1 MRFRDLAALHS
12 LLLLTLAA
20 TAAPPAA
27 AAARPDW
34 PALYGPLG
42 NGVSPE
48 AGVLSPASVE
58 ALVEAWRTPLGSGYS
73 SVVTA
78 GDRAFTLF
86 SDGDRDVAAALD
98 TQSGEELWRTPL
110 GETYRGHD
118 GSHDGPI
125 ATPTVAGDRL
135 VAATP
140 HGRLSALDVA
150 SGAQVWSVDLAAE
163 HGVEVAFYGYAHSPL
178 VDGDRVIVQGLGA
191 EAPALLAFDLA
202 DGRLL
207 WKGAGSSPGESYA
220 SPLLTTLAGA
230 RQVVALGRNRLFAAD
245 PADGRLLWEKEVE
258 AGHPERLMAL
268 PDDRLLVP
276 GWDEGLLMFQV
287 RREGEGFA
295 VEERW
300 REARVGSSHAPP
312 IHLDGLLFAFDGSI
326 LVCLDASDGSILWR
340 HRTYDGSVIGVD
352 GYLAVLGRRSG
363 LVHLLRPHREGY
375 EELARFA
382 AFEPGTQ
389 AITPL
394 STARGLILARSLQE
408 VVALR
413 SGEAPGSTR
422 DGVAETTHS
431 GAEIE
436 ELWRLRLDHNLAPS
450 GTAAVV
456 VGESLAYT
464 LLSDGDSDFAVALDP
479 TAARE
484 IWRHRLDP
492 TAEGADSGP
501 GGSPVL
507 SGDTL
512 FALSTSCRLFALD
525 AAGGRALWQIDLK
538 DELAAGSRSRGCQST
553 PAVYQDTVIVS
564 PAGETHRVVALDRA
578 TGRLVWSNGD
588 VDPPRY
594 ASPVVAE
601 ILGEPQLLVH
611 GYERSEEG
619 SIHSTVYGLDPSSGT
634 TLWRFS
640 EASDWSFTTPSV
652 MEDGS
657 VLYSG
662 WNRTIR
668 ISLTRSDDGV
678 WEPRARWTSSSLE
691 SVVGRDGLIFA
702 ASGENLLCLR
712 LDDGEQLWSRPIGRS
727 FVTPYGG
734 ALAVLSSEAP
744 YVRLVEA
751 SGEDYRELVRLE
763 VFSPGAVNNTPPT
776 VDGATLLVR
785 NGEELVALRRRSAP
799 AGPIR

>member
-1 MRFRDLAALHS
+1 
-12 LLLLTLAA
+12 
-20 TAAPPAA
+20 
-27 AAARPDW
+27 
-34 PALYGPLG
+34 
-42 NGVSPE
+42 
-48 AGVLSPASVE
+48 
-58 ALVEAWRTPLGSGYS
+58 
-73 SVVTA
+73 
-78 GDRAFTLF
+78 
-86 SDGDRDVAAALD
+86 
-98 TQSGEELWRTPL
+98 
-110 GETYRGHD
+110 
-118 GSHDGPI
+118 
-125 ATPTVAGDRL
+125 
-135 VAATP
+135 
-140 HGRLSALDVA
+140 
-150 SGAQVWSVDLAAE
+150 
-163 HGVEVAFYGYAHSPL
+163 
-178 VDGDRVIVQGLGA
+178 
-191 EAPALLAFDLA
+191 
-202 DGRLL
+202 
-207 WKGAGSSPGESYA
+207 
-220 SPLLTTLAGA
+220 
-230 RQVVALGRNRLFAAD
+230 
-245 PADGRLLWEKEVE
+245 
-258 AGHPERLMAL
+258 
-268 PDDRLLVP
+268 
-276 GWDEGLLMFQV
+276 
-287 RREGEGFA
+287 
-295 VEERW
+295 
-300 REARVGSSHAPP
+300 
-312 IHLDGLLFAFDGSI
+312 
-326 LVCLDASDGSILWR
+326 
-340 HRTYDGSVIGVD
+340 
-352 GYLAVLGRRSG
+352 
-363 LVHLLRPHREGY
+363 
-375 EELARFA
+375 
-382 AFEPGTQ
+382 
-389 AITPL
+389 
-394 STARGLILARSLQE
+394 
-408 VVALR
+408 
-413 SGEAPGSTR
+413 
-422 DGVAETTHS
+422 
-431 GAEIE
+431 
-436 ELWRLRLDHNLAPS
+436 
-450 GTAAVV
+450 V